1 MGVKFS
7 KEMIVD
13 RSQIVPSTNEKPELT
28 VIQEKLLK
36 KLGPNAYPFTYH
48 FPSGA
53 PSSVTLQP
61 GDEDTGKPLGVE
73 HAIKTYVGDG
83 IDEKGHKRS
92 SVALAIKKV
101 INSQARLFNSENIYI
116 MYLCTCFVELY
127 PANIHIITF
136 FCRYGPIL
144 TTK

>member
-28 VIQEKLLK
+28 AIQEKLLK
-36 KLGPNAYPFTYH
+36 KLGPNAYPFTFH

-73 HAIKTYVGDG
+73 HAIKTFVGDS

-101 INSQARLFNSENIYI
+101 RYI
-116 MYLCTCFVELY
+116 MIC
-127 PANIHIITF
+127 
-136 FCRYGPIL
+136 
-144 TTK
+144 